1 MKWKDVEKRIKISP
15 RSVSVIKKK
24 LENHL
29 QSDTKKEYWKND
41 KSTNPWPTHPNGL
54 ETRIWAATQ
63 GLRTTFRNQHGFK
76 EDHSSMLL
84 TNVIKQMLEVFDKK
98 VPPERIVMVAI
109 NIIEAFYEVSI
120 HVLSKKDLR
129 DTHNKV
135 LLYPGWPVSFY
146 WRILSRRLLVDA
158 SLNED

>member
-1 MKWKDVEKRIKISP
+1 
-15 RSVSVIKKK
+15 
-24 LENHL
+24 
-29 QSDTKKEYWKND
+29 
-41 KSTNPWPTHPNGL
+41 
-54 ETRIWAATQ
+54 
-63 GLRTTFRNQHGFK
+63 
-76 EDHSSMLL
+76 MLL